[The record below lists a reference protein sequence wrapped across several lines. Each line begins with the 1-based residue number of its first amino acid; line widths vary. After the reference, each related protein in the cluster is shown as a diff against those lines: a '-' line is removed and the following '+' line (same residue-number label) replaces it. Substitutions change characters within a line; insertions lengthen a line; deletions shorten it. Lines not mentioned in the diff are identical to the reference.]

1 MFIQYPSK
9 DQGLDGN
16 QCQEIGDKI
25 GKATLTLMD
34 NLSHFKLQQ
43 VMVEL

>member
-1 MFIQYPSK
+1 MFILYPSK
-9 DQGLDGN
+9 GQELDGN
-16 QCQEIGDKI
+16 RCQEIGAKI
-25 GKATLTLMD
+25 GRATLTLMD